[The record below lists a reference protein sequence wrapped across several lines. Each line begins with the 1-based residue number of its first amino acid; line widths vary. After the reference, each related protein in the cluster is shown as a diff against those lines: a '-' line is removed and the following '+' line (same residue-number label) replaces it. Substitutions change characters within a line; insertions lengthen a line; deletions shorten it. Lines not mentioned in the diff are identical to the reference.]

1 MQAGVKACERQR
13 PRPSRTCETTA
24 FQRMPRASDPRSLR
38 IIKRGKGLYDFQC
51 AVKVRSLCKKS
62 SNEAPART
70 CACCCC
76 RNLTGLNLLAPQHTC
91 EAACLQYPLRAK
103 AEGVAQDVRLA
114 IASHRDVPSSSLCG
128 STLATATS
136 TAAIICAIA
145 TITIIAHISHLHAP
159 SESEPH
165 DGSGSFT

>member
-1 MQAGVKACERQR
+1 MRDHRFSAHAPRFRSKIIPHTQTGEGPLRLSVRSQGKVPMQKK
-13 PRPSRTCETTA
+13 
-24 FQRMPRASDPRSLR
+24 FQRGPCENMRVLLLPE
-38 IIKRGKGLYDFQC
+38 
-51 AVKVRSLCKKS
+51 AVGPEVSGW
-62 SNEAPART
+62 P
-70 CACCCC
+70 

-136 TAAIICAIA
+136 TAAIICTIA